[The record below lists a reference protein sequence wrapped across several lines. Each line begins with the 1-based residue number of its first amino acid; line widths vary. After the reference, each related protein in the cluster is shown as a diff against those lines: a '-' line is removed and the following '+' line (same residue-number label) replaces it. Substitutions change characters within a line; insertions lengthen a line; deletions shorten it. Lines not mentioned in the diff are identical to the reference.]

1 LWIPAE
7 RANNRGAGSQV
18 RKLKG
23 VAVTTQAKRR
33 MVWAF
38 AIGVGLI
45 LLASGILVFAEATAI
60 PDEAKRCAP
69 SIWQSQW
76 PRYLGCA
83 MTTHDGL
90 AGGLIAAGG
99 ALFAALLAIDAIQ
112 QQVPREV
119 ERQKV
124 EQAEAKI
131 SAVTR
136 IAPLIRSAAE
146 CLFSV
151 NKAIDGSPEVDE
163 LVALATSHVNA
174 EMSRFVVPEGLRGL
188 SLDDR
193 LVYLTMIG
201 ALSVF
206 VSISE
211 RPSPIRTRVQR
222 LETQR
227 DALMKLHGYL
237 RAFDPDLARV
247 FARDSKTSPPESP
260 LATPPHQDI
269 G

>member
-1 LWIPAE
+1 
-7 RANNRGAGSQV
+7 
-18 RKLKG
+18 
-23 VAVTTQAKRR
+23 VAVTTSVKRR
-33 MVWAF
+33 IVWAF
-38 AIGVGLI
+38 TIGLGLI

-83 MTTHDGL
+83 VTTHDGL

-112 QQVPREV
+112 QQTSRGSD
-119 ERQKV
+119 RQKL

-131 SAVTR
+131 SAVVHIT
-136 IAPLIRSAAE
+136 PLVHAAAE

-151 NKAIDGSPEVDE
+151 NKAINGSPEVDK

-174 EMSRFVVPEGLRGL
+174 EMSRFVVPESLRGL
-188 SLDDR
+188 GLDDR
-193 LVYLTMIG
+193 LVCLTIVS
-201 ALSVF
+201 ALKVF
-206 VSISE
+206 VTVSE
-211 RPSPIRTRVQR
+211 RPSPIQTRVRR

-227 DALMKLHGYL
+227 GALMKLHTHL
-237 RAFDPDLARV
+237 QAFDPDLAHV
-247 FARDSKTSPPESP
+247 FARDSETSPPDAIE
-260 LATPPHQDI
+260 PPVAGMQSASASSAELT
-269 G
+269 

>member
-1 LWIPAE
+1 MKWRSGRE
-7 RANNRGAGSQV
+7 RRI
-18 RKLKG
+18 
-23 VAVTTQAKRR
+23 
-33 MVWAF
+33 VWALTV
-38 AIGVGLI
+38 GLGLI

-60 PDEAKRCAP
+60 PDEAKWGAP

-99 ALFAALLAIDAIQ
+99 ALFAVWLAIDAIQ
-112 QQVPREV
+112 QQIPREA

-131 SAVTR
+131 SAVACIT
-136 IAPLIRSAAE
+136 PLVRAAAE

-151 NKAIDGSPEVDE
+151 NKAINGSPEVDK
-163 LVALATSHVNA
+163 LVALATSHVHA
-174 EMSRFVVPEGLRGL
+174 EMSRFVVPESLRSL
-188 SLDDR
+188 RLDDR

-201 ALSVF
+201 ALNVF

-211 RPSPIRTRVQR
+211 RPSPIQTRTRR
-222 LETQR
+222 LENQH
-227 DALMKLHGYL
+227 DALMKLHTYL
-237 RAFDPDLARV
+237 QAFDPDLAHV
-247 FARDSKTSPPESP
+247 FARDSETSPLDAAE
-260 LATPPHQDI
+260 PPVP
-269 G
+269 GG